1 MILYH
6 FRKYWLKKNIRI
18 CNGIEADLRHDLKQ
32 NEEARRRYEEMLL
45 ALETEE
51 RHRVIN
57 GILERTK

>member
-1 MILYH
+1 MMY
-6 FRKYWLKKNIRI
+6 FWRKFWLKKNIRI
-18 CNGIEADLRHDLKQ
+18 CNGIEADLRHDLKL

-45 ALETEE
+45 ELETEE

>member
-1 MILYH
+1 MIY
-6 FRKYWLKKNIRI
+6 FWRKFWLKKNIRI
-18 CNGIEADLRHDLKQ
+18 CNGIEADLRHDLKL

-45 ALETEE
+45 ELETEE